1 MARLDLE
8 FTARFKR
15 DYKAMSRRRDVGPLR
30 EVFEL
35 IAQNDLSARDEL
47 LRRHNMH
54 RLSGRWAGSNE
65 CHVCNVGDWLLVW
78 AVRDGVAVLQRT
90 GTHDEIFGRYR

>member
-8 FTARFKR
+8 FTPRFKR
-15 DYKAMSRRRDVGPLR
+15 DYKAMAKRRDAKPLR
-30 EVFEL
+30 GVFEL
-35 IAQNDLSARDEL
+35 IAQNDLAAHEEL

-54 RLSGRWAGSNE
+54 RLSGKWAGSNE
-65 CHVCNVGDWLLVW
+65 SHVCNVGDWLLVW

-90 GTHDEIFGRYR
+90 GTHGEIFGR

>member
-1 MARLDLE
+1 MTRLALE
-8 FTARFKR
+8 FTPRFKR
-15 DYKAMSRRRDVGPLR
+15 DYKAMAKHRDVGLLR

-35 IAQNDLSARDEL
+35 IARNDLAAREE
-47 LRRHNMH
+47 LRRRHGMH
-54 RLSGRWAGSNE
+54 RLSGRWSGSNE

-90 GTHDEIFGRYR
+90 GTHGQIFGGQ